1 MSQNIN
7 MLKKKSDNFFLRNK
21 KFYNPSKKIPYKLD
35 HHWGGQEDLRIIDL
49 IKQNNLKPKSILE
62 IGCAT
67 GIKLN
72 QYQESLK
79 TNINYGIDLSS
90 KAINFGKQKYK
101 KLKLLKLSSLEINKI
116 NKNFDLIICGF
127 FLYVLDREEI
137 FNQFNLIYKKLTTN
151 GYLIINDF
159 DSLFK
164 HTNTSQ
170 HNKNLKYF
178 KMSYSNFL
186 EESGLFKVVY
196 KISYNWKS
204 INDKKKFKC
213 NDTSITLYKK
223 INFIN
228 SYPENL

>member
-1 MSQNIN
+1 MRKNIN
-7 MLKKKSDNFFLRNK
+7 IVKIKEGDNYFKRNTN
-21 KFYNPSKKIPYKLD
+21 FYNPSKKIS
-35 HHWGGQEDLRIIDL
+35 GGGEVRDLRIIDL

-72 QYQESLK
+72 QYQENLK

-90 KAINFGKQKYK
+90 KAINFGKKKYK

-116 NKNFDLIICGF
+116 KKNFDLIICGF
-127 FLYVLDREEI
+127 FLYLLDREEI

-151 GYLIINDF
+151 SHLIINDF
-159 DSLFK
+159 DPVFK
-164 HTNTSQ
+164 HTNTST
-170 HNKNLKYF
+170 HNKNLKSF
-178 KMSYSNFL
+178 KMSYDNFL
-186 EESGLFKVVY
+186 EESGLFKVIY
-196 KISYNWKS
+196 KISYNWES
-204 INDKKKFKC
+204 INDKKKFKS

-228 SYPENL
+228 SYPENI